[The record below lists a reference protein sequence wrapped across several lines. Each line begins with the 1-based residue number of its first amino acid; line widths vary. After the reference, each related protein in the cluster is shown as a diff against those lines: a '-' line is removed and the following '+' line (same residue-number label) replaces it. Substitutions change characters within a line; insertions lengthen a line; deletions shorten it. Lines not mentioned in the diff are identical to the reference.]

1 MINLPINTS
10 EKFITMANLFKKI
23 LLVAAMASP
32 LTTHAA
38 ETDRPISIGVNNWAE
53 NIAVANLWKQ
63 LLEEKGYKVKL
74 QNADK
79 ALLYNGVAQERM
91 DVTFEVW
98 LPYTDKPAFDKVKDK
113 VTLIG
118 PWFAEA
124 NLGLAVPDYA
134 SIDSIEQLNSKKQEF
149 SKTNAPT
156 IFGIDSGSSLMALAE
171 KARGQYQLDYKLLPS
186 SESGMLM
193 ALERAEQRKESIV
206 VTLWKPHYIWS
217 KYKLRY
223 LKDSKGVFG
232 KSDGIYGIAAKS
244 FKTNYP
250 SVDHWLK
257 QWKMDD
263 NSLGALMSEINENG
277 ETNPTKGVSVWIGKN
292 KALIN
297 QWLR

>member
-1 MINLPINTS
+1 
-10 EKFITMANLFKKI
+10 MANIVKK
-23 LLVAAMASP
+23 LLLIAALISP
-32 LTTHAA
+32 SITNAA

-53 NIAVANLWKQ
+53 NIAVANLWKL
-63 LLEEKGYKVKL
+63 LLEEKGYKIKL

-113 VTLIG
+113 VALIG

-124 NLGLAVPDYA
+124 NLGLAVPDYV
-134 SIDSIEQLNSKKQEF
+134 SIDRIDQLNTKKQEF
-149 SKTNAPT
+149 VKDSTPT
-156 IFGIDSGSSLMALAE
+156 IFGIDSGSSLMAITE
-171 KARGQYQLDYKLLPS
+171 KAKGQYKLDYKLLAS
-186 SESGMLM
+186 SEAGMLM
-193 ALERAEQRKESIV
+193 ALERAEQRKEPIV

-223 LKDSKGVFG
+223 LKDPKGTFG
-232 KSDGIYGIAAKS
+232 KADGIYGIASKS

-250 SVDHWLK
+250 SVDRWLK

-263 NSLGALMSEINENG
+263 NSLGALMSEINQNG
-277 ETNPTKGVSVWIGKN
+277 ETNPTKGVSVWIEKN
-292 KALIN
+292 RALVN
-297 QWLR
+297 KWLR